1 MRLAVC
7 RTHATGVP
15 RILCERQ
22 RTKHAGACTY
32 GWHMCIRPSCVC
44 APLLPSAPFPSHS
57 PVPPLPAPRLS
68 SCRLATLSESESE
81 RCFAAAHVAPPDESL
96 PKIEGTVRLKAQTP
110 TRTHARTD
118 VHREQWSPQHSPLP
132 RALYSE
138 CFESPPGSPIRETI
152 QRHPSVYHE
161 IAVAEAGI
169 ARGLR
174 EVRRALREGARSVA
188 EDKTMLTYHPSSN
201 ALIRQV

>member
-1 MRLAVC
+1 MFRGC
-7 RTHATGVP
+7 P
-15 RILCERQ
+15 RCN
-22 RTKHAGACTY
+22 T
-32 GWHMCIRPSCVC
+32 
-44 APLLPSAPFPSHS
+44 
-57 PVPPLPAPRLS
+57 
-68 SCRLATLSESESE
+68 
-81 RCFAAAHVAPPDESL
+81 PDESL
-96 PKIEGTVRLKAQTP
+96 PKIKGTTP

-138 CFESPPGSPIRETI
+138 CFESPPGSPLRETI
-152 QRHPSVYHE
+152 KRHPSVYHE

-201 ALIRQV
+201 ALIRQVQVRRALVSCVARFSISLVYAS